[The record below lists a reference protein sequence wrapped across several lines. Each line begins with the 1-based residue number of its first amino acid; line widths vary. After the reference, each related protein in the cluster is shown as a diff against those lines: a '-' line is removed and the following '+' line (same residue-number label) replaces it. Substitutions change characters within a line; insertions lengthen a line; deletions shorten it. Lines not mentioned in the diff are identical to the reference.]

1 MTSDVHADVGAYVTD
16 ALEPAERE
24 AFEDHLPGC
33 ERCRQEVDEF
43 GETLARLTVLDEVAP
58 PPALKTSLMA
68 AIGQVRPLPP
78 LSPASPVEPETNV
91 RPVAEPTAAGTE
103 PEPEPTIAPRSGLVD
118 ELAARRQQRRTRVLI
133 GLVAAAV
140 VAALALGG
148 WAGVLQQRIGEVAAR
163 TAAERAAETELFSA
177 ADVRVVSIEVPG
189 GGRASYTVSREQDRA
204 MLAGALPAT
213 APGKQYQLWT
223 MDVDDSGAP
232 VAESI
237 RPNVPFDGGQDLRV
251 LFAGVSDS
259 EALAI
264 TVEDAGGAQTPT
276 ATTLFGLAQV

>member
-78 LSPASPVEPETNV
+78 LSPASPVELEPSTQ
-91 RPVAEPTAAGTE
+91 VAVPTAAGTQ
-103 PEPEPTIAPRSGLVD
+103 PELTTAPRSGLVD

-276 ATTLFGLAQV
+276 VTTLFGLAQV